1 MSNGDILREWY
12 ARVWEQGDIS
22 AIDELFV
29 PDIQANGIVPDMEMG
44 VDDFK
49 FLVATIQELI
59 TQPNIR
65 IDKMV
70 EQGDWIA
77 GMMTMHAESL
87 DQRTPVKIAA
97 MVLCRFE
104 GGKIVEAYNSVD
116 FVSFFEQLGLL
127 PENTIAICMSGAA
140 IG

>member
-12 ARVWEQGDIS
+12 SRVWERGDIS

-29 PDIQANGIVPDMEMG
+29 PNIQAQGIVPDLEMG
-44 VDDFK
+44 VEEFK

-59 TQPNIR
+59 TLPKIR
-65 IDKMV
+65 IDKLV

-77 GMMTMHAESL
+77 GMMTMQAETL

-104 GGKIVEAYNSVD
+104 NGKIVEAYNSVD
-116 FVSFFEQLGLL
+116 FVSFFEQLKLL
-127 PENTIAICMSGAA
+127 PENTIAICMSGAP